1 MTWLVVAVVGAVTV
15 AFKASG
21 PVLLGRRRLPARAA
35 ALVDVLAPAMLA
47 ALVVTQTVGGDG
59 EIVVDERLAG
69 VAAGAVALRLRAP
82 LLVVMVVAA
91 ATAGLIRLL

>member
-1 MTWLVVAVVGAVTV
+1 MTWLVVAVVGALTI

-69 VAAGAVALRLRAP
+69 VLAGAVALRLRAP
-82 LLVVMVVAA
+82 LLLVMVVAA
-91 ATAGLIRLL
+91 ATAGVIRLL

>member
-1 MTWLVVAVVGAVTV
+1 MTWLVIAIVGALTV

>member
-1 MTWLVVAVVGAVTV
+1 
-15 AFKASG
+15 
-21 PVLLGRRRLPARAA
+21 
-35 ALVDVLAPAMLA
+35 MLA
-47 ALVVTQTVGGDG
+47 ALVVTTTVGGDG